1 MKTFNLFP
9 KTLPLAPSCNW
20 TALASRDI
28 FIMENEIW
36 KDVVGFEGYYMVS
49 SLGRVKRMEMRIK
62 IGNRNV
68 LFNGKIMGVLD
79 NGKGYDRVK
88 LTKNDKS
95 KRFMLHRLIAEAF
108 IDNNNNHK
116 TVNHIDGNKKNNTI
130 SNLEW
135 CTHSDNC
142 KHAWDI
148 KLRVFTDKMRETATK
163 WCNDPSNR
171 DNNGRLKSK
180 K

>member
-1 MKTFNLFP
+1 
-9 KTLPLAPSCNW
+9 
-20 TALASRDI
+20 
-28 FIMENEIW
+28 MENEIW

-116 TVNHIDGNKKNNTI
+116 NN
-130 SNLEW
+130 N
-135 CTHSDNC
+135 
-142 KHAWDI
+142 
-148 KLRVFTDKMRETATK
+148 
-163 WCNDPSNR
+163 P
-171 DNNGRLKSK
+171 
-180 K
+180 